1 MGTFRLINT
10 DDSLLEEAMSI
21 RRFMG
26 RKTTWGLAGIVIG
39 LHLLAGCGK
48 NKSDELITLK
58 GRIEKV
64 RRTSDSTGEL
74 TVRYFSE
81 KQNKEIDGVALVT
94 VESHIEKNG
103 VAASFKDL
111 EEGTLV
117 QGQVR
122 VEKEAGVSRFK
133 AVLIQIESPKA
144 SSGG

>member
-1 MGTFRLINT
+1 
-10 DDSLLEEAMSI
+10 MSI

>member
-1 MGTFRLINT
+1 
-10 DDSLLEEAMSI
+10 MSV

-39 LHLLAGCGK
+39 LHLFVGCSK
-48 NKSDELITLK
+48 KESDELITLK

-64 RRTSDSTGEL
+64 RRSTDSTGEL
-74 TVRYFSE
+74 TVRFFSD
-81 KQNKEIDGVALVT
+81 KQNKEISGTALIT
-94 VESHIEKNG
+94 PETRIEKNG
-103 VAASFKDL
+103 GPASFQDL
-111 EEGTLV
+111 QEGTLV

-122 VEKEAGVSRFK
+122 VEKDAGLSKFK